1 MNAGQENASRMPI
14 DSRPGQY
21 SLETRRRG
29 MIAFFCSALLIGL
42 LDAASKLVVWSSL
55 PQSGTRDLF
64 GVLHLQLHQNSGFML
79 GIGSSL
85 DPDYRVWVLSSIT
98 AIGLLGLLALLLY
111 RGFTR
116 LDLAVAWGAVVGSAA
131 ANLVERIRVGAVTDF
146 LQLDL
151 GWLHTGIFNLADLF
165 NLAGL
170 CYIASAILVRN
181 RAL

>member
-1 MNAGQENASRMPI
+1 
-14 DSRPGQY
+14 
-21 SLETRRRG
+21 
-29 MIAFFCSALLIGL
+29 
-42 LDAASKLVVWSSL
+42 
-55 PQSGTRDLF
+55 
-64 GVLHLQLHQNSGFML
+64 ML

-116 LDLAVAWGAVVGSAA
+116 LDLAIAWGAVVGSAA

-151 GWLHTGIFNLADLF
+151 GLMQTGIFNLADLF

-170 CYIASAILVRN
+170 CYIATSILFRN